1 MRHPPTILIDACV
14 LADFIPSD
22 LLLRLAEDP
31 AMIRPRWSEQ
41 VLAEVRRTHRKIGWP
56 DGSAESWQAAV
67 RQAFPEAMSDP
78 PDDIV
83 CRLTN
88 HAKDRHV
95 LGAAIV
101 SGATTIITY
110 NLKDFRPAALA
121 PWTIVARTPDE
132 FLRRMYVDQAQEV
145 RARVMDMAR
154 RHTLPGLLRK
164 LRRSVPSFVAAITKD
179 FAASDETTTREG

>member
-31 AMIRPRWSEQ
+31 AVIRLRWSAQ
-41 VLAEVRRTHRKIGWP
+41 ILAEVRRTHRKIGWS

-78 PDDIV
+78 PDETAS
-83 CRLTN
+83 RLTN

-101 SGATTIITY
+101 SRATIIITY

-121 PWTIVARTPDE
+121 PWSIVARTPDE
-132 FLRRMYVDQAQEV
+132 FLRHLYVDHAKEV
-145 RARVMDMAR
+145 RGRVRDMAR
-154 RHTLPGLLRK
+154 RHTLPGLMRK
-164 LRRSVPSFVAAITKD
+164 LRRSAPSFVDAIMKD
-179 FAASDETTTREG
+179 LVDTDET